1 MPCSVTSLAKIA
13 AIGLAVM
20 LAACAPRYP
29 TSQQP
34 VNQGSYNQ
42 DLANCQQ
49 QAASSF
55 PSAMPSPTACARVA
69 ITWTESGE
77 RLVDERGIWSGVTQE
92 RP

>member
-1 MPCSVTSLAKIA
+1 MLRNSNTLATKALAKA
-13 AIGLAVM
+13 SLIGLILA

-34 VNQGSYNQ
+34 VNQGAYNQ

-55 PSAMPSPTACARVA
+55 SFGNAVTECMRARGYNVN
-69 ITWTESGE
+69 
-77 RLVDERGIWSGVTQE
+77 
-92 RP
+92 

>member
-1 MPCSVTSLAKIA
+1 MPCSITNLAKVA
-13 AIGLAVM
+13 AIGAVAM

-42 DLANCQQ
+42 DLAICQQ

-55 PSAMPSPTACARVA
+55 SFGNAVTDCMRAR
-69 ITWTESGE
+69 GYN
-77 RLVDERGIWSGVTQE
+77 VD
-92 RP
+92 

>member
-1 MPCSVTSLAKIA
+1 MPCSVTNLAKVA
-13 AIGLAVM
+13 AIGLAAM

-55 PSAMPSPTACARVA
+55 SFGNAVTDCMRARGYNVN
-69 ITWTESGE
+69 
-77 RLVDERGIWSGVTQE
+77 
-92 RP
+92 